1 MDCFFYKISRWSVA
15 WLTVSAASLCLA
27 SDEDLLFDTQR
38 VPTVL
43 SASKLPQLQTEAPAS
58 ITIIDRQLI
67 EASGATQVADLF
79 RLVPGMQVGNA
90 RGNFPVVAYQGLTS
104 EFPQGIQVIIDGS
117 SIYSPLFGGVIWNN
131 LPIHIED
138 IERIEV
144 VRGANSASFGANAF
158 QGIINITTSHASQPH
173 GLTAS
178 VRHNDKQDKRAFLR
192 YADSSQNNWVNY
204 RLSLSSET
212 TDNYKKLAD
221 DVNKNTLSSRVDVRI
236 NHQDTLQF
244 NASLVDS
251 KRQTQHPDLSSPL
264 LAIDP
269 KRSRKESSQ
278 FAQVKWERN
287 KDQQQL
293 SARLSFN
300 HFDGKDK
307 YVEQLSG
314 SALDLSTE
322 STDWSADI
330 EQMMR
335 LNNHQR
341 FVWGTGAAQEAVY
354 APFRLNHRQLKKNTR
369 IKVFGNLETQLTDRL
384 LINTGAL
391 IEKSQLSGTSASPRI
406 SANYLS
412 SPHHAYRLTATQAF
426 RAPVITEEDRL
437 SFLLGSQIQS
447 SAGHLKPETVNSIE
461 LGYHGL
467 YLKKHLNVDVKA
479 FQNVYKELINNSIND
494 TVSVI
499 DNLDSATVQGIEF
512 EIGYRLN
519 HRDLLHLSYAAT
531 DIKQASNQ
539 RLNDSIPRH
548 NFSALWSHQFTTWQA
563 GIEYYYQSNMQY
575 LGPQNILQPRYQRL
589 DLSLKKQLKL
599 PRKHA
604 IDIRLDVQ
612 LALDKNIDF
621 HQAATANNIAYL
633 TVGYRYE

>member
-1 MDCFFYKISRWSVA
+1 MDCFFYRFSLLIVT
-15 WLTVSAASLCLA
+15 WLTASMTSLCLA
-27 SDEDLLFDTQR
+27 SDEDLFFDTQHI
-38 VPTVL
+38 PMVL

-131 LPIHIED
+131 LPIHLED

-178 VRHNDKQDKRAFLR
+178 YRHNDRQGKRSFLR
-192 YADSSQNNWVNY
+192 YASSNHNDWVNY

-236 NHQDTLQF
+236 NHQDTLQL
-244 NASLVDS
+244 NVSVVDS
-251 KRQTQHPDLSSPL
+251 KRQTQYPDPTSPL

-278 FAQVKWERN
+278 FAQIKWERH

-293 SARLSFN
+293 TARLSFN

-307 YVEQLSG
+307 YTEQLSG
-314 SALDLSTE
+314 SPLDLTTE

-330 EQMMR
+330 EHMMR
-335 LNNHQR
+335 LNRHQR
-341 FVWGTGAAQEAVY
+341 LVWGAGAAQEAIY
-354 APFRLNHRQLKKNTR
+354 APFRLNHRHIKKNTR
-369 IKVFGNLETQLTDRL
+369 VKFFGNLETHLTDRL
-384 LINTGAL
+384 IINTGGL
-391 IEKSQLSGTSASPRI
+391 VEKSQLSGTSASPRI
-406 SANYLS
+406 SANYLI

-426 RAPVITEEDRL
+426 RSPVITEEDRL
-437 SFLLGSQIQS
+437 SFLMGSQVQS
-447 SAGHLKPETVNSIE
+447 SAGHLKPETVNSVE

-467 YLKKHLNVDVKA
+467 YLKKQLNIDLKA

-499 DNLDSATVQGIEF
+499 DNLDTATVQGIEL
-512 EIGYRLN
+512 EIGYRLK
-519 HRDLLHLSYAAT
+519 HSDLLHLSYAAT
-531 DIKQASNQ
+531 DVKHASDK
-539 RLNDSIPRH
+539 RLNGSIPRH
-548 NFSALWSHQFTTWQA
+548 NFSILWSHQFITWQA
-563 GIEYYYQSNMQY
+563 GIEYYYQSQMQY
-575 LGPQNILQPRYQRL
+575 LGPQNTLQPRYQRL
-589 DLSLKKQLKL
+589 DLSLKKLLKL
-599 PRKHA
+599 PRKQA

-612 LALDKNIDF
+612 LSLDKNIDF
-621 HQAATANNIAYL
+621 HQAATANNIATL